1 MFIKYFNGYKT
12 LVYKSIL
19 TNTNS
24 KFSLQSTLGLLS
36 KLERVYR

>member
-12 LVYKSIL
+12 LVYKLIL

-24 KFSLQSTLGLLS
+24 KFSLQNTLGLLL
-36 KLERVYR
+36 KLKKVYK